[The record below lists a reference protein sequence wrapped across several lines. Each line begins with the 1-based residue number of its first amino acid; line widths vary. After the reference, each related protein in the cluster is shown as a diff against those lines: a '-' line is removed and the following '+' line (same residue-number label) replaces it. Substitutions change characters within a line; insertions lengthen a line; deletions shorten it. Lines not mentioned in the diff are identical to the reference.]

1 MEKKSR
7 EWKLSR
13 KKVKPVKL
21 TPEQIEKF
29 IKKK

>member
-1 MEKKSR
+1 MEKKNR
-7 EWKLSR
+7 EWKLSK
-13 KKVKPVKL
+13 KKVKSVKL